1 MTDKKWKVS
10 SEGIIRDKKIRCTQI
25 VFKYAKQCSSMCK
38 YFSLNAL
45 GSAKGTEG
53 GWGEGVVGGIL

>member
-10 SEGIIRDKKIRCTQI
+10 SEGIIRDKKIRSTQI

-38 YFSLNAL
+38 YFSSSPL
-45 GSAKGTEG
+45 GSTKGTGGGLGWDGSEG
-53 GWGEGVVGGIL
+53 R